1 MVGMAQGS
9 FEEEL
14 GQYKAVC
21 ICACMHACMHVCV
34 CMLTFVRAI
43 RRGEDHRQGTWR
55 PLIW

>member
-21 ICACMHACMHVCV
+21 MCMHACVHACVCV
-34 CMLTFVRAI
+34 YAYICE
-43 RRGEDHRQGTWR
+43 GH
-55 PLIW
+55 